1 MTLVFRINRYLLRS
15 RTTATAFGRDSVG
28 DPRLVA
34 DLRAGRQ
41 PRPALRRRI
50 EAYLDAA
57 ESRLEKK
64 KCRRR

>member
-1 MTLVFRINRYLLRS
+1 MLVIRINRYLLRS
-15 RTTATAFGRDSVG
+15 RSSASAFGRHAAG

-34 DLRAGRQ
+34 QLRAGRQ

-57 ESRLEKK
+57 EIRLEERK